1 MTPMSTESTELP
13 LSRNAPIDAAG
24 IWAQVLRPPPGGAP
38 RAALFLDRD
47 GTMVEEVEYL
57 HRVEDVRWIA
67 GAVGVVAAANR
78 RGVAVVIATN
88 QAGVGRGYFGWEA
101 FAAVQEKI
109 VQDLRAEGA
118 FVDAVYACPHH
129 GEAKAP
135 YDHPSHPARKPNPG
149 MLLGAAGDLGLDL
162 ARSWII
168 GDRAGDIEAGLRA
181 GIAGGLHVLSGHGAD
196 AGERQAALA
205 MSRDGFQ
212 VLAGG
217 TIADAL
223 ACVPLLAPD

>member
-1 MTPMSTESTELP
+1 MSTKRPLP
-13 LSRNAPIDAAG
+13 QNAPIDATG
-24 IWAQVLRPPPGGAP
+24 IWVQVLRPPPGGAP

-67 GAVGVVAAANR
+67 GAPGVVAAANR
-78 RGVAVVIATN
+78 LGVAIVIATN
-88 QAGVGRGYFGWEA
+88 QAGVGRGTFGWEA

-109 VQDLRAEGA
+109 VQDLAAAGA

-129 GEAKAP
+129 AEAKAP

-181 GIAGGLHVLSGHGAD
+181 GIAGGLHVLSGYGAD
-196 AGERQAALA
+196 TGERAAALA
-205 MSRDGFQ
+205 LARDGFR

-223 ACVPLLAPD
+223 ERVPLLASD

>member
-1 MTPMSTESTELP
+1 MSTEPPLP
-13 LSRNAPIDAAG
+13 RNAPIDATG

-38 RAALFLDRD
+38 RPALFLDRD

-67 GAVGVVAAANR
+67 GAPRVVAEANR

-88 QAGVGRGYFGWEA
+88 QAGVGRRYFGWEA

-109 VQDLRAEGA
+109 VHDLAEDGA

-149 MLLGAAGDLGLDL
+149 MLLGAVGDLGLDV

-196 AGERQAALA
+196 SGERQAASALA
-205 MSRDGFQ
+205 GDGFR
-212 VLAGG
+212 VLAGT

-223 ACVPLLAPD
+223 ERVPLFASD

>member
-1 MTPMSTESTELP
+1 MSTPSSP
-13 LSRNAPIDAAG
+13 LQEFPIDGAG
-24 IWAQVLRPPPGGAP
+24 LWAQVLRPPPDGEP
-38 RAALFLDRD
+38 RPALFLDRD

-57 HRVEDVRWIA
+57 HRVEDTRWIA
-67 GAVGVVAAANR
+67 GAVGIIAEANR

-109 VQDLRAEGA
+109 VHDLQSKGA
-118 FVDAVYACPHH
+118 FADAVYACPHH
-129 GEAKAP
+129 AEAKAP
-135 YDHPSHPARKPNPG
+135 YDHPSHPACKPNPG
-149 MLLGAAGDLGLDL
+149 MLLNAAADLSLDL

-168 GDRAGDIEAGLRA
+168 GDRARDIEAGLRA
-181 GIAGGLHVLSGHGAD
+181 GIAGGLHVRSGHGAK
-196 AGERQAALA
+196 AGERAAAMALA
-205 MSRDGFQ
+205 GDGFE

-223 ACVPLLAPD
+223 GCVPLFAAD

>member
-1 MTPMSTESTELP
+1 MSTKRPLP
-13 LSRNAPIDAAG
+13 QEFPIDGAG
-24 IWAQVLRPPPGGAP
+24 LWAQVLRPPRDGVRRP
-38 RAALFLDRD
+38 ALFLDRD

-57 HRVEDVRWIA
+57 HRVEDVLWIA
-67 GAVGVVAAANR
+67 GAAQVVAEANR
-78 RGVAVVIATN
+78 LDIAVVIATN

-109 VQDLRAEGA
+109 VHDLQAEGA

-135 YDHPSHPARKPNPG
+135 HDHPSHPACKPNPG
-149 MLLGAAGDLGLDL
+149 MLLNAAGDLALDL

-168 GDRAGDIEAGLRA
+168 GDRVRDIEAGLRA
-181 GIAGGLHVLSGHGAD
+181 GISGGLHVLSGHGAG
-196 AGERQAALA
+196 AGEREAAFALA
-205 MSRDGFQ
+205 GDGFE
-212 VLAGG
+212 VLGGG

-223 ACVPLLAPD
+223 GCVPLFCLD

>member
-1 MTPMSTESTELP
+1 MSTEPPLP
-13 LSRNAPIDAAG
+13 RNAPIDDAG

-38 RAALFLDRD
+38 RPALFLDRD
-47 GTMVEEVEYL
+47 GTMVEEVYYL

-67 GAVGVVAAANR
+67 GALSVIAEANR
-78 RGVAVVIATN
+78 HGVAVVIATN
-88 QAGVGRGYFGWEA
+88 QAGVGHGYFGWEA

-109 VQDLRAEGA
+109 VQDLAEEGA
-118 FVDAVYACPHH
+118 FVDAVYACPYH

-149 MLLGAAGDLGLDL
+149 MLLGAAGDLGIDL

-168 GDRAGDIEAGLRA
+168 GDRAWDIEAGLRA
-181 GIAGGLHVLSGHGAD
+181 GIAGGLHVLSGYGAD
-196 AGERQAALA
+196 AGERQTALA
-205 MSRDGFQ
+205 LAGNGFR
-212 VLAGG
+212 VLAGA

-223 ACVPLLAPD
+223 ERVPLFASD